1 MAIQTIQQGMTFG
14 EVFAII
20 NELIAGFNQLRD
32 AVGSSLTS
40 GVLDYNK
47 LGNKP
52 SINSVELVGDRAQSE
67 LALEADAATLQA
79 VRDLGAQIDGF
90 TVERQGYV
98 LRLSVVETNRTADVA
113 RIATLE
119 GEKSSRDQDLIAYKA
134 TMNALAASVSER
146 MGNVESRETSRNEE
160 MSRKVTEMKA
170 DVATVQQGLVQK
182 ADKSST
188 PDAATW
194 VSLRAAME
202 ADLARAEEAAA
213 GVTSNEAFI
222 EVVQRLKDTINR
234 LNITVNTAQAA
245 YNGTG
250 ACGDTIGRR
259 CLTPVSNTFE
269 FEE

>member
-1 MAIQTIQQGMTFG
+1 MTFG
-14 EVFAII
+14 EVFAVI
-20 NELIAGFNQLRD
+20 NELVAGFNQLRD
-32 AVGSSLTS
+32 AVGSSLTG

-98 LRLSVVETNRTADVA
+98 LRLSVVETNRTADVS
-113 RIATLE
+113 RIASLE
-119 GEKSSRDQDLIAYKA
+119 GEKTARDQDLIAYKA

-146 MGNVESRETSRNEE
+146 MGNVESRETSRNEK
-160 MSRKVTEMKA
+160 MSREVTSMRA

-213 GVTSNEAFI
+213 GVSQNEDFLA
-222 EVVQRLKDTINR
+222 VVGRLKLVINR
-234 LNITVNTAQAA
+234 LNQSVNFMSFDKT
-245 YNGTG
+245 GTS
-250 ACGDTIGRR
+250 CGTSGKIDPKTCI
-259 CLTPVSNTFE
+259 PEISNNFDFE
-269 FEE
+269 K

>member
-1 MAIQTIQQGMTFG
+1 MTFG
-14 EVFAII
+14 EVFAVI
-20 NELIAGFNQLRD
+20 NELVAGFNQLYD
-32 AVGSSLTS
+32 AVGSSLTG

-98 LRLSVVETNRTADVA
+98 LRLSVVETDRTADVA

-119 GEKSSRDQDLIAYKA
+119 GEKTTRDQDLIAYKA
-134 TMNALAASVSER
+134 IMNALAASVSER
-146 MGNVESRETSRNEE
+146 MGNVESRETIRNEKMSRNI
-160 MSRKVTEMKA
+160 TAMKA
-170 DVATVQQGLVQK
+170 DVATVQQGLAQK

-213 GVTSNEAFI
+213 GVSKNEDFLA
-222 EVVQRLKDTINR
+222 VVGRLKLVINR
-234 LNITVNTAQAA
+234 LNQSVNFMSFDKT
-245 YNGTG
+245 GTS
-250 ACGDTIGRR
+250 CGTSGKINPQT
-259 CLTPVSNTFE
+259 CIPEISNTFD
-269 FEE
+269 FEN

>member
-1 MAIQTIQQGMTFG
+1 MSIGYVHAGMKFG
-14 EVFAII
+14 EVFDVI
-20 NELIAGFNQLRD
+20 NLLVDFANKMETAL
-32 AVGSSLTS
+32 GSVLSG
-40 GVLDYNK
+40 GVLDYNR
-47 LGNKP
+47 LANKP
-52 SINSVELVGDRAQSE
+52 MINKVELVGDMDPASFE
-67 LALEADAATLQA
+67 LSADVDARKA
-79 VRDLGAQIDGF
+79 VRELGARMDGF
-90 TVERQGYV
+90 FVEKVGYV
-98 LRLSVVETNRTADVA
+98 QRITMLETHRTEDIMRVT
-113 RIATLE
+113 TLE

-213 GVTSNEAFI
+213 GVTSNEAFK
-222 EVVQRLKDTINR
+222 EVVQRLKNTINR
-234 LNITVNTAQAA
+234 LNIAVNTAQAA
-245 YNGTG
+245 YNGMG
-250 ACGDTIGRR
+250 ACGDTIGRT
-259 CLTPVSNTFE
+259 CLDPISNTFE